1 MYWKLSNNEFDT
13 LFRKAANNQIRSFDD
28 FGWHKMK
35 KMLDRFF
42 MKIDPEVSG
51 NEREKCSK
59 CGKEII
65 QQIVLKKRKR

>member
-1 MYWKLSNNEFDT
+1 MYWKLSNNEFDM
-13 LFRKAANNQIRSFDD
+13 LFLRSFDD